1 MKNRNKTN
9 MKVSSA
15 VNRDG
20 LKVIKRKFIV
30 MLVAMGVFVAA
41 ILVFRSTAWFTSNKD
56 VSGNGMQMTAGD
68 MLFELKTSGS
78 SGLYDEY
85 FEKFDSEYQHGTE
98 TAGANQKLIWQLSS
112 GSNMNNYWGGEN
124 APTEDELN
132 NIKRIESFDYGLS
145 PGDYGQ
151 IKFTIVPRDKTQTFS
166 VQIHP
171 EMTCFRVDY
180 YTTDDNNQGHLAGD
194 QNDDTFARME
204 SDKEED
210 KEALKFISGHLLYFY
225 EADTDGNGTNEMHL
239 MGKDGFLIENITDNT
254 DVIIHWVWPESLSN
268 IINEEV
274 EGLDTAGASA
284 LKHYFFE
291 NPDIFLKKAE
301 NDNFSNITIGA
312 DATSE
317 EVNAKSAIITADRLI
332 YSSYRRKYNDADQII
347 GSNIGYIFLEMSV
360 DVAK

>member
-1 MKNRNKTN
+1 MRDKLKRN
-9 MKVSSA
+9 VSST
-15 VNRDG
+15 VNQDE

-30 MLVAMGVFVAA
+30 MLVAMGVFVVA
-41 ILVFRSTAWFTSNKD
+41 ILVFRSTAWFTGNKD
-56 VSGNGMQMTAGD
+56 VSGDGMQMTAGD
-68 MLFELKTSGS
+68 MPFELKTSGS

-85 FEKFDSEYQHGTE
+85 FEKFDSEYQNGTE

-112 GSNMNNYWGGEN
+112 GSNMNNYWGGEDE
-124 APTEDELN
+124 PTKDDLN
-132 NIKRIESFDYGLS
+132 NIKRIESSDYGLS

-301 NDNFSNITIGA
+301 SDNFSNITIGA